1 MSQDTEELDQMAEAN
16 SSGEAGSQAMEQALR
31 SSFVILKLVIAV
43 LVVYLVFSNTYSVDQ
58 DKSGAI
64 ELRFGQI
71 QTTDPDEVY
80 KPGIR
85 FAWPYPIE
93 EKVEIKRERPLKS
106 NAAWHAPIGRVEI
119 GERLGDRPVDAA
131 SDGYVIT
138 SDDKILHIQ
147 AEMTYRVADPGS
159 FKFAFAEA
167 TEVLQLILD
176 NGITYSASE
185 FSFSDI
191 LANPTRF
198 AEAVKRRVSDLVKN
212 YSLGVEVTR
221 INVSGKDVKLPL
233 MAQKA
238 YDKFNGVSAQ
248 REEALSSA
256 KSEAEAIQR
265 AINSG
270 NNSSESSLNALS
282 GEVAT
287 IRNQANNQAQA
298 MQASV
303 ESLANRFKE
312 IIEKY
317 PDPVSRGRYMEQLYF
332 ESMERIAEND
342 DIKIYLISKTGKLN
356 PTKLRL
362 KINQP
367 PPEVEDQKEK

>member
-1 MSQDTEELDQMAEAN
+1 MSRDTEELDQVLEAN
-16 SSGEAGSQAMEQALR
+16 SSGEAGSRAMEQALR

-43 LVVYLVFSNTYSVDQ
+43 LVIYLVFSNTYSVDQ

-93 EKVEIKRERPLKS
+93 EKVEIKRERPVKS

-119 GERLGDRPVDAA
+119 GDPPENRPVDAS

-138 SDDKILHIQ
+138 SDDKILHIR
-147 AEMTYRVADPGS
+147 AEMTYRVTDPGS
-159 FKFAFAEA
+159 FKFTYAEA

-185 FSFSDI
+185 SSFSDI

-198 AEAVKRRVSDLVKN
+198 AEAVKRQVGDLVRN

-233 MAQKA
+233 MTQKA
-238 YDKFNGVSAQ
+238 YDSFNGVPAR

-256 KSEAEAIQR
+256 KSEAEAIHR
-265 AINSG
+265 AIGSG
-270 NNSSESSLNALS
+270 DGPSGSSLNALS
-282 GEVAT
+282 GEVET

-298 MQASV
+298 MRASV
-303 ESLANRFKE
+303 DSLANRFKE

-317 PDPVSRGRYMEQLYF
+317 PDPVSRRRYMEQLYY

-342 DIKIYLISKTGKLN
+342 DIKIWLISKTGKLN
-356 PTKLRL
+356 PAKLRL
-362 KINQP
+362 LINQP
-367 PPEVEDQKEK
+367 PPEVEE

>member
-1 MSQDTEELDQMAEAN
+1 MSQDTEELDQVLEAN
-16 SSGEAGSQAMEQALR
+16 SSGEAGSRAMEQALR

-43 LVVYLVFSNTYSVDQ
+43 LVIYLVFSNTYSVEQ
-58 DKSGAI
+58 EKSGAI
-64 ELRFGQI
+64 ELRFGEI

-93 EKVEIKRERPLKS
+93 EKVEIVRARPVKS

-119 GERLGDRPVDAA
+119 GERPEDRSVDAA

-138 SDDKILHIQ
+138 SDDKILHIR
-147 AEMTYRVADPGS
+147 AEMTYSVVDPGS

-185 FSFSDI
+185 ANFSEI

-198 AEAVKRRVSDLVKN
+198 AEAVKRRVGDLVRD
-212 YSLGVEVTR
+212 YSLGVVVKGL
-221 INVSGKDVKLPL
+221 NVSGKDVILPL

-238 YDKFNGVSAQ
+238 YDSFNGVSAQ

-265 AINSG
+265 AISSG
-270 NNSSESSLNALS
+270 DESSLNALS

-287 IRNQANNQAQA
+287 IRNQADNQAQA
-298 MQASV
+298 MRASV
-303 ESLANRFKE
+303 DSLANRFKE

-317 PDPVSRGRYMEQLYF
+317 PDPVSRRRYMEQLYY

-362 KINQP
+362 LINQP
-367 PPEVEDQKEK
+367 PPEIEDQE

>member
-1 MSQDTEELDQMAEAN
+1 MSQNSEELDQILDAD
-16 SSGEAGSQAMEQALR
+16 SSGEAGSRAMEQALR

-43 LVVYLVFSNTYSVDQ
+43 LVIYLVFSNTYSVDE
-58 DKSGAI
+58 DSEGAI

-71 QTTDPDEVY
+71 QTTDSEEVY

-93 EKVEIKRERPLKS
+93 EKVEIDREKPVKTDE
-106 NAAWHAPIGRVEI
+106 AWHAPLARVEI
-119 GERLGDRPVDAA
+119 GDNMGDRAVDTTI
-131 SDGYVIT
+131 DGYVIT
-138 SDDKILHIQ
+138 SDDKIVHVR
-147 AEMTYRVADPGS
+147 AEMTYRVTDPGR
-159 FKFAFAEA
+159 FAFAFA
-167 TEVLQLILD
+167 DPISVLQLILD

-185 FSFSDI
+185 SDFSDI
-191 LANPTRF
+191 LSNPTRF
-198 AEAVKRRVSDLVKN
+198 AEVIKRRVSKLVRE
-212 YSLGVEVTR
+212 YSLGVEVAR

-233 MAQKA
+233 MTQKA
-238 YDKFNGVSAQ
+238 YDSFNGVSAR

-256 KSEAEAIQR
+256 KNEADAIQK
-265 AINSG
+265 AIDSG
-270 NNSSESSLNALS
+270 IGDDGSSLNSLS

-298 MQASV
+298 MRASV
-303 ESLANRFKE
+303 DSLANRFKE

-317 PDPVSRGRYMEQLYF
+317 PNPVARKRYMEQMYY

-362 KINQP
+362 LINQP
-367 PPEVEDQKEK
+367 PPEVEEQE